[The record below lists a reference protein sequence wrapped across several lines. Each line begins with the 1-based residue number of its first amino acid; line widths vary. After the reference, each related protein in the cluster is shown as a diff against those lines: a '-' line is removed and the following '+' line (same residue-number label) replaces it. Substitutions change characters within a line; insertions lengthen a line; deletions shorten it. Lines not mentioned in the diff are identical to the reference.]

1 MKLSFADWLFG
12 FIVIALYLIAWF
24 TLRRWRKDIVY
35 IGYIGLCTAG
45 FFWRVLFAG
54 AFIPAGGGDISA
66 IIYPVY
72 HFAQEN
78 FRQGI
83 IPLWNPHLYAGIP
96 FVGHIQSGPFYP
108 PNLLLFLLT
117 PEVTYRSIL
126 YLLSAHFWLA
136 GVLMYFMLR
145 SLDGRPMTDD
155 GRPMADDTKLPSRV
169 TRHPSSISRPAALL
183 GALVFMFNDFFITHT
198 GNPNMVAVGAWL
210 PLVFLLFRH
219 ALTHSHIFYALLAGA
234 VTGMAYL
241 AGHIQPFLYIL
252 FVVGAYAVY
261 VTLFELKKE
270 SSKKKDLSF
279 FLLLSAF
286 ARPVIY
292 LLAFLA
298 FTIFVS
304 AISLV
309 PNVEMSTQS
318 LRDSLTYSDAARY
331 MLPPAHLIGLLS
343 PELWGRGPEIHWGPW
358 ERVEVGYVGV
368 LPLILA
374 VLGLMWRKGREPRFF
389 VLLGLIAF
397 MLALGFY
404 TVLHGWLYLI
414 PGYSQIRVPARFV
427 FLLDFAIA
435 ALAAYGF
442 ETLRQPLPR
451 LFHAAWR
458 KLFPVLSIALAAT
471 LFVFVPLMFVAVVLN
486 QTQDSAIFN
495 RTANGFNGLI
505 LFALWL
511 GASLV
516 LLLARRTRWLT
527 MPMWTLAMIGLAFA
541 DLSSAGSY
549 LDLGER
555 DPTMNFHHPAV
566 FNFLRRDPN
575 PFRIETPEES
585 WFEWQ
590 PNLGLLARLDDA
602 AGIYNPLLLQRYDR
616 YWKAAIGRENVL
628 YDLLNTKYLIAKKDA
643 KVSAKFTPV
652 FAGDP
657 TVNVY
662 LNPKALP
669 RAFMV
674 PQAHVVANADEALAA
689 IQAKDFDPT
698 KTIILENS
706 QLPTS
711 KSQLPITNYQSSV
724 SLKSRSTNTLEFDV
738 TTNGDGFLFVGDTF
752 YPGWRATVDDN
763 DTPVLRA
770 NYLFRAVAVP
780 AGTHTVRMIF
790 DPWSFKVGVGMTVVG
805 ILGVCAG
812 WWFTRKR

>member
-1 MKLSFADWLFG
+1 MKLSFADLLCG
-12 FIVIALYLIAWF
+12 FIVIALYLITWF

-35 IGYIGLCTAG
+35 IGYLGLCAVG

-54 AFIPAGGGDISA
+54 AYIPAGGGDISA

-96 FVGHIQSGPFYP
+96 FVGHIQSGAFYP

-145 SLDGRPMTDD
+145 NLRPTPYQ
-155 GRPMADDTKLPSRV
+155 GEGVRV
-169 TRHPSSISRPAALL
+169 NLSRPAALL

-219 ALTHSHIFYALLAGA
+219 ALTRAHIFYALLAGA

-270 SSKKKDLSF
+270 SSKKKAPSF

-374 VLGLMWRKGREPRFF
+374 VLGVMWRKEREPRFF
-389 VLLGLIAF
+389 LLLGIVSF

-451 LFHAAWR
+451 LFRTAWR
-458 KLFPVLSIALAAT
+458 KLLLVVSATLAAT
-471 LFVFVPLMFVAVVLN
+471 LFVFAPLMFVAVVLN

-505 LFALWL
+505 LFAVWL

-527 MPMWTLAMIGLAFA
+527 MPVWTLAMLGLVFA

-555 DPTMNFHHPAV
+555 DPTLNFQHPAV

-643 KVSAKFTPV
+643 KISAKFTPV

-674 PQAHVVANADEALAA
+674 YQAQIVVNDDEAFAA
-689 IQAKDFDPT
+689 IQQKDFDPT

-711 KSQLPITNYQSSV
+711 KSPIPNSNLQSSIFNPQTALQSQV
-724 SLKSRSTNTLEFDV
+724 SLKSRSTNSLELDV
-738 TTNGDGFLFVGDTF
+738 TSSGDGYLFIAETF

-790 DPWSFKVGVGMTVVG
+790 DPWSFKVGVGMTVLG
-805 ILGVCAG
+805 ILGVCGG
-812 WWFTRKR
+812 WWFTRQR